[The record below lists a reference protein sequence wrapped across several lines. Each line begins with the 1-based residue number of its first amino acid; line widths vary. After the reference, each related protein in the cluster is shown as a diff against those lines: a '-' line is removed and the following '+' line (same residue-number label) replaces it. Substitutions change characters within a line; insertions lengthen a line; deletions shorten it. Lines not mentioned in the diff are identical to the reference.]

1 MTVRK
6 FGRRWMLLGGGASI
20 LIIDDDP
27 VIHVLF
33 RSVLEPAGYDLVFA
47 STGRQGIQAARGVR
61 PTLIL
66 LDYSLPD
73 LQGSEVFAQ
82 LRADEASRRLPV
94 VFVTAKSGS
103 DWVPPPGEGILGL
116 IRGGGVPRADR
127 PDRLVRDDET

>member
-1 MTVRK
+1 MS
-6 FGRRWMLLGGGASI
+6 GGASI

-47 STGRQGIQAARGVR
+47 TTGRQGIDAARGVQ

-73 LQGSEVFAQ
+73 LQGGEVFDR
-82 LRADEASRRLPV
+82 LREEDATRGLPV

-103 DWVPPPGEGILGL
+103 DWVPPVGRGILGL
-116 IRGGGVPRADR
+116 IRKPLDLSKVRAQVDSMVSQAR
-127 PDRLVRDDET
+127 GRRLR